1 MNPGQNRNPAL
12 RPELGHHV
20 QLVQGGLGR
29 QAKDGGVRVAD
40 PVVLVD
46 IGDQPLLVGETHSFQ
61 LLRWVVNSP
70 AVVVLS
76 STLFPKLERKELAC
90 VGQRERVGQQG
101 LKNLPPGMATSFSL
115 SQDELQGPDVLADHL
130 ETVGVTQLSW
140 HAHPVHPWD
149 QAERKVE
156 DDRSIFV
163 LLVGVE
169 VEAVVGDRQ
178 GASDQGRLWRGERTK
193 VSDLLAVAAGDFTI
207 EQADLDMN
215 FLKAA

>member
-1 MNPGQNRNPAL
+1 MYPGQNRNPAL

-29 QAKDGGVRVAD
+29 QAKYGGVRVAD

-130 ETVGVTQLSW
+130 KAVGVTQL
-140 HAHPVHPWD
+140 P
-149 QAERKVE
+149 
-156 DDRSIFV
+156 
-163 LLVGVE
+163 
-169 VEAVVGDRQ
+169 
-178 GASDQGRLWRGERTK
+178 
-193 VSDLLAVAAGDFTI
+193 
-207 EQADLDMN
+207 
-215 FLKAA
+215 

>member
-29 QAKDGGVRVAD
+29 QAKDGGVRVAY

-46 IGDQPLLVGETHSFQ
+46 IGDQPLLVGEAHSFQ

-130 ETVGVTQLSW
+130 KAVGVTQL
-140 HAHPVHPWD
+140 P
-149 QAERKVE
+149 
-156 DDRSIFV
+156 
-163 LLVGVE
+163 
-169 VEAVVGDRQ
+169 
-178 GASDQGRLWRGERTK
+178 
-193 VSDLLAVAAGDFTI
+193 
-207 EQADLDMN
+207 
-215 FLKAA
+215 

>member
-1 MNPGQNRNPAL
+1 M
-12 RPELGHHV
+12 
-20 QLVQGGLGR
+20 QLVQGGPGR
-29 QAKDGGVRVAD
+29 QAKNGGVCVAY

-46 IGDQPLLVGETHSFQ
+46 IGDQPLLVGEAHSFQ

-70 AVVVLS
+70 AVVVIS
-76 STLFPKLERKELAC
+76 STLFLKLERKELAC

-130 ETVGVTQLSW
+130 KAVGVTQLPW
-140 HAHPVHPWD
+140 HAHPVHPGD

-215 FLKAA
+215 FLKAAKSPYLGIWHSWH